1 MLNAATVTLPY
12 KPTEHGERVSYWV
25 LLYQLPRL

>member
-12 KPTEHGERVSYWV
+12 KSTEHSERVSYLV
-25 LLYQLPRL
+25 LLYQLSKI